1 MNAKLIIS
9 IAKSLLKAR
18 WKQTLVA
25 AVGVTFS
32 ITMFIALLSFMA
44 GLNDLLDGI
53 MLNRTAHIKLYNEIQ
68 PNKNQPINKMG
79 NSKKQHNFIRSVK
92 SGNARQQV
100 YNSAAIIQTLK
111 KDSRVLGI
119 APKLI
124 TPIFFNNTAI
134 DIAGVVNGIDIQN
147 EGKLFYFNDYM
158 IEGESWDIDK
168 ISNSII
174 LGKGLANK
182 LSASVGDRVQVSTL
196 SGEIFH
202 LKVIGLYKTG
212 VQDIDNTQSYAS
224 IATVQK
230 LMGKPNSFVTDIQ
243 IKLKDISKAP
253 SIAKEYAL
261 LFNIDAVDIQT
272 ANAQFETG
280 SSVRTLISYAV
291 GVVLLIVA
299 GFGIYN
305 ILNMMIYE
313 KMDTITI
320 LKATGF
326 SGNDVQNIF
335 LTIAI
340 SIGFFGG
347 LAGLIFGFG
356 LSAAIDQI
364 PFTSE
369 ALPKI
374 KTYPIN
380 YNPVFY
386 VIGAIFS
393 LITTF
398 FAGWFPARKASKVDP
413 VIIIRGK

>member
-1 MNAKLIIS
+1 MNSKLIIS
-9 IAKSLLKAR
+9 IAKSLLIAR

-68 PNKNQPINKMG
+68 PNKNQPINRFG
-79 NSKKQHNFIRSVK
+79 DSTHRYNFISSVK
-92 SGNARQQV
+92 SGTARQQV
-100 YNSAAIIQTLK
+100 YNSGAIVQTLQ

-124 TPIFFNNTAI
+124 TAIFFNNVAI

-147 EGKLFYFNDYM
+147 EGKLFYFNDYI
-158 IEGESWDIDK
+158 IEGESSDIDK

-174 LGKGLANK
+174 LGKGLADK
-182 LSASVGDRVQVSTL
+182 LSANVGDRVQVSTI
-196 SGEIFH
+196 SGEIFQ

-212 VQDIDNTQSYAS
+212 VQDIDKTQSYAS
-224 IATVQK
+224 IETVQK
-230 LMGKPNSFVTDIQ
+230 LMGKPNSFITDIQ
-243 IKLKDISKAP
+243 IKLKDITTAP
-253 SIAKEYAL
+253 AIAKEYAR
-261 LFNIDAVDIQT
+261 LFDIDAVDIQT
-272 ANAQFETG
+272 ANAQFQTG

-291 GVVLLIVA
+291 GIVLLIVA

-313 KMDTITI
+313 KMDTIAI

-326 SGNDVQNIF
+326 SGKDVKNIF
-335 LTIAI
+335 LVIAI

-347 LAGLIFGFG
+347 IVGLLLGLG

-386 VIGAIFS
+386 LIGAIFS

-398 FAGWFPARKASKVDP
+398 FAGWFPANKASKIDP

>member
-1 MNAKLIIS
+1 MNIKLISS
-9 IAKSLLKAR
+9 IAKSLLIAR

-53 MLNRTAHIKLYNEIQ
+53 MLNRTAHIRLYNEIQ

-79 NSKKQHNFIRSVK
+79 DNTNQYNFIRSVK
-92 SGNARQQV
+92 SGNARQQI
-100 YNSAAIIQTLK
+100 YNSAAIMQTLQ

-134 DIAGVVNGIDIQN
+134 DIAGIVNGITIQS

-158 IEGESWDIDK
+158 IEGESSDVDK

-174 LGKGLANK
+174 LGKGLADK
-182 LSASVGDRVQVSTL
+182 LSANVGDRVQVSTIT
-196 SGEIFH
+196 GEIFQ

-212 VQDIDNTQSYAS
+212 VQDIDKTQSYAS
-224 IATVQK
+224 ISTVQK
-230 LMGKPNSFVTDIQ
+230 LMGKPNTFITDIQ
-243 IKLKDISKAP
+243 IKLKDITMAP
-253 SIAKEYAL
+253 TIAKEYAR
-261 LFNIDAVDIQT
+261 LFDIDALDVQT

-313 KMDTITI
+313 KMDTIAI

-326 SGNDVQNIF
+326 SGKDVKNIF
-335 LTIAI
+335 LVIAT

-347 LAGLIFGFG
+347 LLGLLLGLG
-356 LSAAIDQI
+356 LSAGIDQI
-364 PFTSE
+364 PFTSD

-386 VIGAIFS
+386 LIGSVFS

-398 FAGWFPARKASKVDP
+398 FAGWFPANKASKIDP